1 MTKEEVAAVATKS
14 AGGCGPKAFFIVIF
28 ILLAAVFGFNF
39 GFGYYGESCG
49 DEPIFECIDRIMK
62 DIEDGEEKSMVT
74 ASGPYSY
81 KGNSITMTLD
91 IPLDGGEVEGKVT
104 GDCTGRVTGTFDG
117 KENGVLSGNFNGS
130 CSPFFVNIPAR
141 ATLNGTVIQKAKSV
155 PIGFQGSGGGFTHSD
170 SMTLSY

>member
-1 MTKEEVAAVATKS
+1 MAKEATTAAAVKKS
-14 AGGCGPKAFFIVIF
+14 GGCAKTFLIVVF
-28 ILLAAVFGFNF
+28 ILIAAIFGFNF

-62 DIEDGEEKSMVT
+62 DIDDEKTTVT

-91 IPLDGGEVEGKVT
+91 IPLDGGEVEGKVA
-104 GDCTGRVTGTFDG
+104 GDCSGRVTGTFDG

-130 CSPFFVNIPAR
+130 CSVFFVNVPAK
-141 ATLNGTVIQKAKSV
+141 ASISGTVIQKAKSV
-155 PIGFQGSGGGFTHSD
+155 PISFQGSGGGFEHSD